1 MNYPRAEPGAAPDR
15 GRNVGFA
22 RHQAL
27 AAAPAGELGRPAS
40 ELACPPA
47 AQPPLR

>member
-27 AAAPAGELGRPAS
+27 AAAPAGELGGWADKTKDAFL
-40 ELACPPA
+40 EK
-47 AQPPLR
+47 

>member
-27 AAAPAGELGRPAS
+27 AAAPAGELGR
-40 ELACPPA
+40 
-47 AQPPLR
+47 